1 MAKLLYT
8 NSTLTLPDGSLIPFG
23 QRVRDGVLPAERVL
37 QLLAIGALIEKDPL
51 EELEPEPAVPPAAAG
66 PGTEKAWSFDPESIK
81 NDSIDVLNIKI
92 AERAVRFS
100 EKVEPF
106 TDADEAR
113 VFMSIDF
120 VPAAK

>member
-1 MAKLLYT
+1 MAKLLFANCT
-8 NSTLTLPDGSLIPFG
+8 VTKADGTLIPFG
-23 QRVRDGVLPAERVL
+23 QRVHESDIPSAERVL

-51 EELEPEPAVPPAAAG
+51 AELEPAPAMPAADPG
-66 PGTEKAWSFDPESIK
+66 PEKPWSFDPETIK

-92 AERAVRFS
+92 QERAVRFS

-106 TDADEAR
+106 ADAEEAR
-113 VFMSIDF
+113 MFMSLDF